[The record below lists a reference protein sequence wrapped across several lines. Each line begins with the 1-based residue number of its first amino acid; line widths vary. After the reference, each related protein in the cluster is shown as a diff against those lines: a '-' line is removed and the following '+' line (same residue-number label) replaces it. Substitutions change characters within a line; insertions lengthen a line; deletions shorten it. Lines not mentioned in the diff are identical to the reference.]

1 MFSNDDQV
9 NASRELATAVIE
21 VSIDFQN
28 RSFGIGG
35 SLTEDERRSH
45 YQTMMIHLSNITK
58 VTGDKLKPE
67 YKDGVKLCMA
77 MLEMANELDL
87 GSKAEDDAENNSRV
101 ANEFINGM
109 LIKVTE

>member
-1 MFSNDDQV
+1 MFSNEDQV
-9 NASRELATAVIE
+9 KASRELATAVIE

-35 SLTEDERRSH
+35 SLTEYERRDH

-77 MLEMANELDL
+77 MLEMANQLDL
-87 GSKAEDDAENNSRV
+87 GSKAEDDSEYNSRV

-109 LIKVTE
+109 LRKVTE